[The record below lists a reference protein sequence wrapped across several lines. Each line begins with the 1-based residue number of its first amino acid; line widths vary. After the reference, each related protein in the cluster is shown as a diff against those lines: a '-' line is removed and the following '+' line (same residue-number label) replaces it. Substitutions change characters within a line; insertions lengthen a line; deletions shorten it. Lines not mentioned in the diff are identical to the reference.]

1 MKAVFKFFFI
11 LSLTKTTAM
20 RRLILLTIFLPIS
33 FILKAQAHE
42 GSIEY
47 NKGKQACIVMEYNYP
62 AEAVE
67 NAMRAKLLKL
77 GYGGKEEKG
86 MFNKD
91 KGFRVYKETT
101 VGEISPNKYDYAINI
116 ERKSHKEA
124 DETVVSL
131 VIFKDDVNALSKLS
145 NEELDKVKS
154 FLENLLPEVEAS
166 NLEIL
171 IGAQILSVEKADKKL
186 KTLQDENK
194 KLQDALEKNI
204 KDQELQKKEIE
215 NQSKSLD
222 ALKGRRK
229 TSG

>member
-1 MKAVFKFFFI
+1 MRKLIFF
-11 LSLTKTTAM
+11 
-20 RRLILLTIFLPIS
+20 TIFLSIS
-33 FILKAQAHE
+33 FLLKAQAHE

-62 AEAVE
+62 PEAVE

-116 ERKSHKEA
+116 ERKSHKEV
-124 DETVVSL
+124 DESIVSL
-131 VIFKDDVNALSKLS
+131 VIFKDNVNALSQLS
-145 NEELDKVKS
+145 REELEKVKS
-154 FLENLLPEVEAS
+154 FLNNLLPEVEAS
-166 NLEIL
+166 HLEIL
-171 IGAQILSVEKADKKL
+171 IGAQILTVEKANKKL

-194 KLQDALEKNI
+194 KLHEVLEKNI

-215 NQSKSLD
+215 NQNKSLD

-229 TSG
+229 VSA

>member
-1 MKAVFKFFFI
+1 
-11 LSLTKTTAM
+11 M
-20 RRLILLTIFLPIS
+20 RKLILFTIFLSVS
-33 FILKAQAHE
+33 FLVKGQAHE
-42 GSIEY
+42 GTIEF

-62 AEAVE
+62 PEAVE

-124 DETVVSL
+124 DETIVSL
-131 VIFKDDVNALSKLS
+131 VIFKDDANALSKLS
-145 NEELDKVKS
+145 SEELEKVKS
-154 FLENLLPEVEAS
+154 FLNNLLPEVEAS

-171 IGAQILSVEKADKKL
+171 IGAQILSLEKADKKL

-194 KLQDALEKNI
+194 KLQEALEKNI

-215 NQSKSLD
+215 NQNKSLD

-229 TSG
+229 TSA

>member
-1 MKAVFKFFFI
+1 
-11 LSLTKTTAM
+11 M
-20 RRLILLTIFLPIS
+20 RKLILLTIFLPIS
-33 FILKAQAHE
+33 FLLKAQAHE
-42 GSIEY
+42 GTIEY

-62 AEAVE
+62 PEAVE

-124 DETVVSL
+124 DETIVSL
-131 VIFKDDVNALSKLS
+131 VIFKDDANALSKLS
-145 NEELDKVKS
+145 SEELEKVKS
-154 FLENLLPEVEAS
+154 FLNNLLPEVEAS

-171 IGAQILSVEKADKKL
+171 IGGQILSLEKADKKL

-194 KLQDALEKNI
+194 KLQEALEKNI

-215 NQSKSLD
+215 NQNKSLD
-222 ALKGRRK
+222 SLKGRRK
-229 TSG
+229 TSA

>member
-20 RRLILLTIFLPIS
+20 RKLILLTIFLPIS

-124 DETVVSL
+124 DESSGQISSRITVT
-131 VIFKDDVNALSKLS
+131 
-145 NEELDKVKS
+145 
-154 FLENLLPEVEAS
+154 AS
-166 NLEIL
+166 NPSC
-171 IGAQILSVEKADKKL
+171 ACPRSNKL
-186 KTLQDENK
+186 RPGESRAAGLFGG
-194 KLQDALEKNI
+194 I
-204 KDQELQKKEIE
+204 FVVYCR
-215 NQSKSLD
+215 SF
-222 ALKGRRK
+222 
-229 TSG
+229 SGG

>member
-1 MKAVFKFFFI
+1 
-11 LSLTKTTAM
+11 M
-20 RRLILLTIFLPIS
+20 RKLILFTIFLSVS
-33 FILKAQAHE
+33 FLVKGQAHE
-42 GSIEY
+42 GTIEY

-62 AEAVE
+62 PEAVE

-116 ERKSHKEA
+116 ERKSHKDA
-124 DETVVSL
+124 DETIVSL
-131 VIFKDDVNALSKLS
+131 VIFKDDANALSKLS
-145 NEELDKVKS
+145 SDELEKVKS
-154 FLENLLPEVEAS
+154 FLNNLLPEVEAS

-171 IGAQILSVEKADKKL
+171 IGAQILSLEKADKKL

-194 KLQDALEKNI
+194 KLQEALEKNI

-215 NQSKSLD
+215 NQNKSLD

-229 TSG
+229 TSA

>member
-1 MKAVFKFFFI
+1 
-11 LSLTKTTAM
+11 M
-20 RRLILLTIFLPIS
+20 RKLILFTIFLSVS
-33 FILKAQAHE
+33 FLVKGQAHE
-42 GSIEY
+42 GSVEY

-62 AEAVE
+62 PEAVE

-101 VGEISPNKYDYAINI
+101 VGEISANKYDYAINI

-124 DETVVSL
+124 DETIVSL
-131 VIFKDDVNALSKLS
+131 VIFKDDANALSKLS
-145 NEELDKVKS
+145 SDELEKVKS
-154 FLENLLPEVEAS
+154 FLNNLLPEVEAS

-171 IGAQILSVEKADKKL
+171 IGAQILSLEKADKKL

-194 KLQDALEKNI
+194 KLQEALEKNI

-215 NQSKSLD
+215 NQNKSLD

-229 TSG
+229 TAA

>member
-1 MKAVFKFFFI
+1 
-11 LSLTKTTAM
+11 M
-20 RRLILLTIFLPIS
+20 RKLIFVTIFLSVS
-33 FILKAQAHE
+33 FLLKAQAHE

-47 NKGKQACIVMEYNYP
+47 NKGKQACIVMEYKYP
-62 AEAVE
+62 PEAVQ
-67 NAMRAKLLKL
+67 NAMRAKLLSL

-131 VIFKDDVNALSKLS
+131 VVFKDNVNALSKLS
-145 NEELDKVKS
+145 REELEKVKS
-154 FLENLLPEVEAS
+154 FLNNLLPDVEAS

-186 KTLQDENK
+186 RTLQDENK
-194 KLQDALEKNI
+194 KLQESLEKNI

-215 NQSKSLD
+215 NQNKSLD

-229 TSG
+229 TSA

>member
-1 MKAVFKFFFI
+1 
-11 LSLTKTTAM
+11 M
-20 RRLILLTIFLPIS
+20 RKLILFTIFLSVS
-33 FILKAQAHE
+33 FLVKGQAHE
-42 GSIEY
+42 GTIEF

-62 AEAVE
+62 PEAVE

-124 DETVVSL
+124 DETIVSL
-131 VIFKDDVNALSKLS
+131 VIFKDDANALSKLS
-145 NEELDKVKS
+145 SDELEKVKS
-154 FLENLLPEVEAS
+154 FLNNLLPEVEAS

-171 IGAQILSVEKADKKL
+171 IGAQILSLEKADKKL

-194 KLQDALEKNI
+194 KLHEALEKNI

-215 NQSKSLD
+215 NQNKSLD

-229 TSG
+229 VSA

>member
-1 MKAVFKFFFI
+1 
-11 LSLTKTTAM
+11 M
-20 RRLILLTIFLPIS
+20 RKLIFVTIFLSVS
-33 FILKAQAHE
+33 FLLKAQAHE

-62 AEAVE
+62 PEAVE

-131 VIFKDDVNALSKLS
+131 VVFKDNVNALSKLS
-145 NEELDKVKS
+145 REELEKVKS
-154 FLENLLPEVEAS
+154 FLNNLLPEVEAS

-186 KTLQDENK
+186 RTLQDENK
-194 KLQDALEKNI
+194 KLQEALEKNI

-215 NQSKSLD
+215 NQNKSLD

-229 TSG
+229 VSA

>member
-1 MKAVFKFFFI
+1 
-11 LSLTKTTAM
+11 M
-20 RRLILLTIFLPIS
+20 RKLILFTIFLSVS
-33 FILKAQAHE
+33 FLVKGQAHE
-42 GSIEY
+42 GTIEF

-62 AEAVE
+62 PEAVE

-124 DETVVSL
+124 DETIVSL
-131 VIFKDDVNALSKLS
+131 VIFKDDANALSKLS
-145 NEELDKVKS
+145 SDELEKVKS
-154 FLENLLPEVEAS
+154 FLNNLLPEVEAS

-171 IGAQILSVEKADKKL
+171 IGAQILSLEKADKKL

-194 KLQDALEKNI
+194 KLQEALEKNI

-215 NQSKSLD
+215 NQNKSLD

-229 TSG
+229 VSA

>member
-1 MKAVFKFFFI
+1 
-11 LSLTKTTAM
+11 M
-20 RRLILLTIFLPIS
+20 RKLILFTIFLSVS
-33 FILKAQAHE
+33 FLVKGQAHE
-42 GSIEY
+42 GSVEY

-62 AEAVE
+62 PEAVE

-124 DETVVSL
+124 DETIVSL
-131 VIFKDDVNALSKLS
+131 VIFKDDANALSKLS
-145 NEELDKVKS
+145 SDELEKVKS
-154 FLENLLPEVEAS
+154 FLNNLLPEVEAS

-171 IGAQILSVEKADKKL
+171 IGAQILSLEKADKKL

-194 KLQDALEKNI
+194 KLLEVLEKI
-204 KDQELQKKEIE
+204 
-215 NQSKSLD
+215 
-222 ALKGRRK
+222 
-229 TSG
+229 

>member
-1 MKAVFKFFFI
+1 
-11 LSLTKTTAM
+11 M
-20 RRLILLTIFLPIS
+20 RKLILFTIFLSVS
-33 FILKAQAHE
+33 FLVKGQAHE
-42 GSIEY
+42 GTIEF

-62 AEAVE
+62 PEAVE

-124 DETVVSL
+124 DETIVSL
-131 VIFKDDVNALSKLS
+131 VIFKDDANALSKLS
-145 NEELDKVKS
+145 SDELEKVKS
-154 FLENLLPEVEAS
+154 FLNNLLPEVEAS

-171 IGAQILSVEKADKKL
+171 IGAQILSLEKADKKL

-194 KLQDALEKNI
+194 KLQEALEKNI

-215 NQSKSLD
+215 NQNKSLD

-229 TSG
+229 TSA

>member
-1 MKAVFKFFFI
+1 
-11 LSLTKTTAM
+11 M
-20 RRLILLTIFLPIS
+20 RKLIFVTIFLSVS
-33 FILKAQAHE
+33 FLLKAQAHE

-47 NKGKQACIVMEYNYP
+47 NKGKQACIVMEYKYP
-62 AEAVE
+62 PEAVQ
-67 NAMRAKLLKL
+67 NAMRAKLLSL

-131 VIFKDDVNALSKLS
+131 VVFKDNVNALSKLS
-145 NEELDKVKS
+145 REELEKVKS
-154 FLENLLPEVEAS
+154 FLNNLLPEVEAS

-171 IGAQILSVEKADKKL
+171 IGAQILSLEKADKKL

-194 KLQDALEKNI
+194 KLQEALEKNI

-215 NQSKSLD
+215 NQNKSLD

-229 TSG
+229 TSA

>member
-1 MKAVFKFFFI
+1 
-11 LSLTKTTAM
+11 M
-20 RRLILLTIFLPIS
+20 RKLILFTIFLSVS
-33 FILKAQAHE
+33 FLVKGQAHE
-42 GSIEY
+42 GSVEY

-62 AEAVE
+62 PEAVE

-116 ERKSHKEA
+116 ERKSHKDA
-124 DETVVSL
+124 DETIVSL
-131 VIFKDDVNALSKLS
+131 VIFKDDANALSKLS
-145 NEELDKVKS
+145 SDELEKVKS
-154 FLENLLPEVEAS
+154 FLNNLLPEVEAS

-171 IGAQILSVEKADKKL
+171 IGAQILSLEKADKKL

-194 KLQDALEKNI
+194 KLQEALEKNI
-204 KDQELQKKEIE
+204 KDQEFQKKEIE
-215 NQSKSLD
+215 NQNRSLD

-229 TSG
+229 TSA

>member
-1 MKAVFKFFFI
+1 
-11 LSLTKTTAM
+11 M
-20 RRLILLTIFLPIS
+20 RKLILFTIFLSVS
-33 FILKAQAHE
+33 FLVKGQPHE
-42 GSIEY
+42 GTIEY

-62 AEAVE
+62 PEAVE

-124 DETVVSL
+124 DETIVSL
-131 VIFKDDVNALSKLS
+131 VIFKDDANALSKLS
-145 NEELDKVKS
+145 SDELEKVKS
-154 FLENLLPEVEAS
+154 FLNNLLPEVEAS

-171 IGAQILSVEKADKKL
+171 IGAQILSLEKADKKL

-194 KLQDALEKNI
+194 KLHEVLEKNI

-215 NQSKSLD
+215 NQNKSLD

-229 TSG
+229 VSA

>member
-1 MKAVFKFFFI
+1 
-11 LSLTKTTAM
+11 M
-20 RRLILLTIFLPIS
+20 RKLILFTIFLSVS
-33 FILKAQAHE
+33 FLVKGQAHE
-42 GSIEY
+42 GSVEY

-62 AEAVE
+62 PEAVE

-124 DETVVSL
+124 DETIVSL
-131 VIFKDDVNALSKLS
+131 VIFKDDANALSKLS
-145 NEELDKVKS
+145 SEELEKVKS
-154 FLENLLPEVEAS
+154 FLNNLLPEVEAS

-171 IGAQILSVEKADKKL
+171 IGAQILSLEKADKKL

-194 KLQDALEKNI
+194 KLQEALEKNI

-215 NQSKSLD
+215 NQNKSLD

-229 TSG
+229 TSA

>member
-1 MKAVFKFFFI
+1 
-11 LSLTKTTAM
+11 M
-20 RRLILLTIFLPIS
+20 RKLVLFTIFLSIS
-33 FILKAQAHE
+33 FLLKAQAHE
-42 GSIEY
+42 GSVEY

-62 AEAVE
+62 PEAVE

-124 DETVVSL
+124 DETIVSL

-145 NEELDKVKS
+145 KEELEKVKS
-154 FLENLLPEVEAS
+154 FLNNLLPEVEAS
-166 NLEIL
+166 NLELL
-171 IGAQILSVEKADKKL
+171 IGAQILTVEKADNKL
-186 KTLQDENK
+186 KTLEDDRIQLESKMK
-194 KLQDALEKNI
+194 KLQEELEKNI
-204 KDQELQKKEIE
+204 KDQEIQKKEIE
-215 NQSKSLD
+215 NQNRSLD

-229 TSG
+229 TAA

>member
-1 MKAVFKFFFI
+1 
-11 LSLTKTTAM
+11 M
-20 RRLILLTIFLPIS
+20 RKLVLFTIFLSIS
-33 FILKAQAHE
+33 FLLKAQAHE
-42 GSIEY
+42 GSVEY

-124 DETVVSL
+124 DETIVSL

-145 NEELDKVKS
+145 KEELEKVKS
-154 FLENLLPEVEAS
+154 FLNNLLPEVEAS
-166 NLEIL
+166 NLEIV
-171 IGAQILSVEKADKKL
+171 IGAQILTVEKADKKL
-186 KTLQDENK
+186 KTLQDDRIQLESKIK
-194 KLQDALEKNI
+194 KLQEELEKNM

-215 NQSKSLD
+215 NQNKSLE

-229 TSG
+229 TAA

>member
-1 MKAVFKFFFI
+1 
-11 LSLTKTTAM
+11 M
-20 RRLILLTIFLPIS
+20 RKLILFTIFLSVS
-33 FILKAQAHE
+33 FLVKGQPHE
-42 GSIEY
+42 GTIEY

-62 AEAVE
+62 PEAVE

-124 DETVVSL
+124 DETIVSL
-131 VIFKDDVNALSKLS
+131 VIFKDDANALSKLS
-145 NEELDKVKS
+145 SDELEKVKS
-154 FLENLLPEVEAS
+154 FLNNLLPEVEAS

-171 IGAQILSVEKADKKL
+171 IGAQILSLEKADKKL

-194 KLQDALEKNI
+194 KLHEALEKNI

-215 NQSKSLD
+215 NQNKSLD

-229 TSG
+229 VSA

>member
-1 MKAVFKFFFI
+1 
-11 LSLTKTTAM
+11 M
-20 RRLILLTIFLPIS
+20 RKLILFTIFLSVS
-33 FILKAQAHE
+33 FLVKGQPHE
-42 GSIEY
+42 GTIEY

-62 AEAVE
+62 PEAVE

-124 DETVVSL
+124 DETIVSL
-131 VIFKDDVNALSKLS
+131 VIFKDDANALSKLS
-145 NEELDKVKS
+145 SDELEKVKS
-154 FLENLLPEVEAS
+154 FLNNLLPEVEAS

-171 IGAQILSVEKADKKL
+171 IGAQILSLEKADKKL

-194 KLQDALEKNI
+194 KLLEVLEKNI

-215 NQSKSLD
+215 NQNKSLD

-229 TSG
+229 TSA

>member
-1 MKAVFKFFFI
+1 
-11 LSLTKTTAM
+11 M
-20 RRLILLTIFLPIS
+20 RKLILFTIFLSVS
-33 FILKAQAHE
+33 FLVKGQAHE
-42 GSIEY
+42 GTIEF

-62 AEAVE
+62 PEAVE

-124 DETVVSL
+124 DETIVSL
-131 VIFKDDVNALSKLS
+131 VIFKDDANALSKLS
-145 NEELDKVKS
+145 SDELEKVKS
-154 FLENLLPEVEAS
+154 FLNNLLPEVEAS

-171 IGAQILSVEKADKKL
+171 IGAQILSLEKADKKL

-194 KLQDALEKNI
+194 KLLEVLEKNI

-215 NQSKSLD
+215 NQNKSLD

-229 TSG
+229 VSA

>member
-1 MKAVFKFFFI
+1 
-11 LSLTKTTAM
+11 M
-20 RRLILLTIFLPIS
+20 RKLILFTIFLSVS
-33 FILKAQAHE
+33 FLVKGQAHE
-42 GSIEY
+42 GSVEY

-62 AEAVE
+62 PEAVE

-116 ERKSHKEA
+116 ERKSHKDA
-124 DETVVSL
+124 DETIVSL
-131 VIFKDDVNALSKLS
+131 VIFKDDANALSKLS
-145 NEELDKVKS
+145 SDELEKVKS
-154 FLENLLPEVEAS
+154 FLNNLLPEVEAS

-171 IGAQILSVEKADKKL
+171 IGAQILSLEKADKKL

-194 KLQDALEKNI
+194 KLQEALEKNI

-215 NQSKSLD
+215 NQNKSLD

-229 TSG
+229 VSA

>member
-1 MKAVFKFFFI
+1 
-11 LSLTKTTAM
+11 M
-20 RRLILLTIFLPIS
+20 RKLILFTIFLSVS
-33 FILKAQAHE
+33 FLVKGQAHE
-42 GSIEY
+42 GSVEY

-62 AEAVE
+62 PEAVE

-124 DETVVSL
+124 DETIVSL
-131 VIFKDDVNALSKLS
+131 VIFKDDANALSKLS
-145 NEELDKVKS
+145 SDELEKVKS
-154 FLENLLPEVEAS
+154 FLNNLLPEVEAS
-166 NLEIL
+166 NIEIL
-171 IGAQILSVEKADKKL
+171 IGAQILSLEKADKKL

-194 KLQDALEKNI
+194 KLQEALEKNI

-215 NQSKSLD
+215 NQNKSLD

-229 TSG
+229 TYA

>member
-1 MKAVFKFFFI
+1 
-11 LSLTKTTAM
+11 M
-20 RRLILLTIFLPIS
+20 RKLILFTIFLSVS
-33 FILKAQAHE
+33 FLVKGQAHE
-42 GSIEY
+42 GTIEF

-62 AEAVE
+62 PEAVE
-67 NAMRAKLLKL
+67 NAMRAKLLSL

-124 DETVVSL
+124 DETIVSL
-131 VIFKDDVNALSKLS
+131 VIFKDDANALSKLS
-145 NEELDKVKS
+145 SDELEKVKS
-154 FLENLLPEVEAS
+154 FLNNLLPEVEAS

-171 IGAQILSVEKADKKL
+171 IGAQILSLEKADKKL

-194 KLQDALEKNI
+194 KLHEALEKNI

-215 NQSKSLD
+215 NQNKSLD

-229 TSG
+229 TSA

>member
-1 MKAVFKFFFI
+1 
-11 LSLTKTTAM
+11 M
-20 RRLILLTIFLPIS
+20 RKLILFTIFLSVS
-33 FILKAQAHE
+33 FLVKGQAHE
-42 GSIEY
+42 GSVEY

-62 AEAVE
+62 PEAVE

-116 ERKSHKEA
+116 ERKSHKDA
-124 DETVVSL
+124 DETIVSL
-131 VIFKDDVNALSKLS
+131 VIFKDDANALSKLS
-145 NEELDKVKS
+145 SDELEKVKS
-154 FLENLLPEVEAS
+154 FLNNLLPEVEAS

-171 IGAQILSVEKADKKL
+171 IGAQILSLEKADKKL

-194 KLQDALEKNI
+194 KLHEALEKNI
-204 KDQELQKKEIE
+204 KDQELHKKEIE
-215 NQSKSLD
+215 NQNKSLD

-229 TSG
+229 TSA

>member
-1 MKAVFKFFFI
+1 
-11 LSLTKTTAM
+11 M
-20 RRLILLTIFLPIS
+20 RKLILFTIFLSVS
-33 FILKAQAHE
+33 FLVKGQAHE
-42 GSIEY
+42 GTIEF

-62 AEAVE
+62 PEAVE

-116 ERKSHKEA
+116 ERKSHKDA
-124 DETVVSL
+124 DETIVSL
-131 VIFKDDVNALSKLS
+131 VIFKDDANALSKLS
-145 NEELDKVKS
+145 SDELEKVKS
-154 FLENLLPEVEAS
+154 FLNNLLPEVEAS

-171 IGAQILSVEKADKKL
+171 IGAQILSLEKADKKL

-194 KLQDALEKNI
+194 KLLEVLEKNI

-215 NQSKSLD
+215 NQNKSLD

-229 TSG
+229 TSA

>member
-1 MKAVFKFFFI
+1 
-11 LSLTKTTAM
+11 M
-20 RRLILLTIFLPIS
+20 RKLILFTIFLSVS
-33 FILKAQAHE
+33 FLVKGQAHE
-42 GSIEY
+42 GTIEY

-62 AEAVE
+62 PEAVE

-124 DETVVSL
+124 DETIVSL

-145 NEELDKVKS
+145 KEELEKVKS
-154 FLENLLPEVEAS
+154 FLNNLLPEVEAS
-166 NLEIL
+166 NLELL
-171 IGAQILSVEKADKKL
+171 IGAQILTVEKADKKL
-186 KTLQDENK
+186 KTLEDEKVQMESKIK
-194 KLQDALEKNI
+194 KLQEELEKNM

-215 NQSKSLD
+215 NQNKSLD

-229 TSG
+229 VSA

>member
-1 MKAVFKFFFI
+1 
-11 LSLTKTTAM
+11 M
-20 RRLILLTIFLPIS
+20 RKLILFTIFLSVS
-33 FILKAQAHE
+33 FLVKGQAHE
-42 GSIEY
+42 GSVEY

-62 AEAVE
+62 PEAVE

-124 DETVVSL
+124 DETIVSL
-131 VIFKDDVNALSKLS
+131 VIFKDDANALSKLS
-145 NEELDKVKS
+145 SDELEKVKS
-154 FLENLLPEVEAS
+154 FLNNLLPEVEAS

-171 IGAQILSVEKADKKL
+171 IGAQILSLEKADKKL

-194 KLQDALEKNI
+194 KLHEALEKNI

-215 NQSKSLD
+215 NQNKSLD

-229 TSG
+229 VSA

>member
-1 MKAVFKFFFI
+1 
-11 LSLTKTTAM
+11 M
-20 RRLILLTIFLPIS
+20 RKLILFTIFLSVS
-33 FILKAQAHE
+33 FLVKGQAHE
-42 GSIEY
+42 GSVEY

-62 AEAVE
+62 PEAVE

-116 ERKSHKEA
+116 ERKSHKDA
-124 DETVVSL
+124 DETIVSL
-131 VIFKDDVNALSKLS
+131 VIFKDDANALSKLS
-145 NEELDKVKS
+145 SDELEKVKS
-154 FLENLLPEVEAS
+154 FLNNLLPEVEAS

-171 IGAQILSVEKADKKL
+171 IGAQILSLEKADKKL

-194 KLQDALEKNI
+194 KLQEALEKNI

-215 NQSKSLD
+215 NQNKSLD

-229 TSG
+229 TSA